1 MQDGV
6 KAMNILQ
13 KFSTQ
18 MNLNKMN
25 ILRNTLNINKNK
37 KSYNIIVI
45 AFLIILLLIGVF
57 FSISIGSTKIP
68 LSAIITTLKQGDN
81 TSKIYRIISY
91 VRIPRTFAAVIAGS
105 SLSVSGVI
113 LQSVL
118 NNSLASPSIIGVNSG
133 AGLCT
138 VLIAAFFPKYLYLT
152 TIAAFM
158 GAILA
163 VLLVYFIAKKTG
175 ASRMAII
182 LSGVAVSSFI
192 GAMTDTVLTLKPDT
206 VIGRTAFLIGG
217 FSGITMDKVSFAGSF
232 ILIAI
237 VIAFILSYDMNI
249 LALGDESA
257 KSLGLNVA
265 KLRFIYLIL
274 AALLAGSAISFAGLL
289 GFVGLIVP
297 HTARILVGYDN
308 RILLPV
314 SALLGGIFT
323 LLCDLLARVIFA
335 PYEIPVGII
344 MSFLGGPFFIYL
356 LIKGKRGLLYD

>member
-1 MQDGV
+1 MY
-6 KAMNILQ
+6 
-13 KFSTQ
+13 
-18 MNLNKMN
+18 LNKKKVHGNM
-25 ILRNTLNINKNK
+25 LNIKKNS
-37 KSYNIIVI
+37 KSYKVIVI
-45 AFLIILLLIGVF
+45 AFLTILLIIGVLL
-57 FSISIGSTKIP
+57 SISIGSTKIP
-68 LSAIITTLKQGDN
+68 LSAIISTIKQGDN
-81 TSKIYRIISY
+81 ASKVYRIISF
-91 VRIPRTFAAVIAGS
+91 VRIPRTFAAVLAGCA
-105 SLSVSGVI
+105 LSVSGVI

-133 AGLCT
+133 AGLFT
-138 VLIAAFFPKYLYLT
+138 VLIAAFFPKYLHLT

-217 FSGITMDKVSFAGSF
+217 FSGITIDKVSFAGGF
-232 ILIAI
+232 IITAI
-237 VIAFILSYDMNI
+237 MIAFILSYDMNI

-257 KSLGLNVA
+257 KSLGLNITR
-265 KLRFIYLIL
+265 LRFIYLIL
-274 AALLAGSAISFAGLL
+274 AAILAGSAISFAGLL

-297 HTARILVGYDN
+297 HVARLLVGYVN

-356 LIKGKRGLLYD
+356 LVKGKRGMLYD

>member
-1 MQDGV
+1 M
-6 KAMNILQ
+6 KNRL
-13 KFSTQ
+13 K
-18 MNLNKMN
+18 
-25 ILRNTLNINKNK
+25 INKSRK
-37 KSYNIIVI
+37 GYNVTVI
-45 AFLIILLLIGVF
+45 AFLTILLMVGVLL
-57 FSISIGSTKIP
+57 SISIGSTKIP
-68 LSAIITTLKQGDN
+68 LSAIFNTIKQGDS
-81 TSKIYRIISY
+81 TSKFYRIISF
-91 VRIPRTFAAVIAGS
+91 VRIPRTFAAIFAGCA
-105 SLSVSGVI
+105 LSVSGVI

-133 AGLCT
+133 AGLFT
-138 VLIAAFFPKYLYLT
+138 VLIAAFFPNHLHLT

-163 VLLVYFIAKKTG
+163 VLLVYFIAKRTG
-175 ASRMAII
+175 ASRMVII

-206 VIGRTAFLIGG
+206 VFGRAAFLIGG
-217 FSGITMDKVSFAGSF
+217 FSGITMNKISFAGGF
-232 ILIAI
+232 IIAAI

-265 KLRFIYLIL
+265 GLRFVCLVL
-274 AALLAGSAISFAGLL
+274 AAILAGSAISFAGLL

-297 HTARILVGYDN
+297 HVARLLVGYDN

-314 SALLGGIFT
+314 SSLIGGIFT

-356 LIKGKRGLLYD
+356 LIRRKRGLLYD